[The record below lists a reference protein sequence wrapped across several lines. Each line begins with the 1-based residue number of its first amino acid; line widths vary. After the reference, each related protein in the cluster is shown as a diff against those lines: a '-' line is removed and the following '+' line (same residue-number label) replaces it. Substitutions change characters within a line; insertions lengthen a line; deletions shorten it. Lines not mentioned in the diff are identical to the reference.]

1 MEPKF
6 KVGDSVMVRKEVYFM
21 FHDFTIRRGEVGHV
35 IEVDMHLIN
44 VFGECV
50 YDYIVL
56 MRGVPLFFY
65 EDEIEKYP

>member
-1 MEPKF
+1 
-6 KVGDSVMVRKEVYFM
+6 M

-65 EDEIEKYP
+65 ENEIEKYP